1 MTADGLRKLLV
12 MLRCQMDAT
21 RTSTGSE
28 RLDNKHV
35 LHRHCHDQ
43 KPTGLM
49 LAGTPDKDHMTE
61 EPDKA
66 KVLCPVLQGDGRR

>member
-1 MTADGLRKLLV
+1 VAFSSTDTDVLEIDHILPISQDGS
-12 MLRCQMDAT
+12 A
-21 RTSTGSE
+21 

-49 LAGTPDKDHMTE
+49 LAGTTDKDHMTE
-61 EPDKA
+61 EPDRA
-66 KVLCPVLQGDGRR
+66 KVLCPVLQEGGRR